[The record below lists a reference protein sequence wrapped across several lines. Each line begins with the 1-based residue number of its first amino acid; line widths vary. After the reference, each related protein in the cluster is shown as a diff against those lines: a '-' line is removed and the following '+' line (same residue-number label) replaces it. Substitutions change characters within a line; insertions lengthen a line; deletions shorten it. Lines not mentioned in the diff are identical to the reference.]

1 MTIMLGR
8 YTQLQWMKVLIRSGP
23 PIAFLVHCIL
33 SGCFP
38 PFQLC
43 VYIYSFWHCH
53 PNSGTERVA
62 AGQDK
67 VAAYSIVNKR
77 AVLRAEANE
86 QSIRC
91 TPTTNWRV
99 LYCCYSKFWHQNPS
113 PLVKVQAQDASIL
126 SNLDTSI
133 PIAHKLN
140 IILQPSTG
148 LIHLLSE
155 KNNKSYFLEV
165 SQIQCPFNPLSC

>member
-8 YTQLQWMKVLIRSGP
+8 YIQLPWMKVLIRSGP
-23 PIAFLVHCIL
+23 PRAFLVHCIL

-53 PNSGTERVA
+53 PNSGTEGGA

-67 VAAYSIVNKR
+67 VASYSIVNKR

-86 QSIRC
+86 HSIRC
-91 TPTTNWRV
+91 TPTTKLKSPLLILRWKKQQV
-99 LYCCYSKFWHQNPS
+99 LASKPN

-133 PIAHKLN
+133 PISHKLS
-140 IILQPSTG
+140 IIL
-148 LIHLLSE
+148 
-155 KNNKSYFLEV
+155 
-165 SQIQCPFNPLSC
+165 